1 MRKEDFKRAIDIAPS
16 IKPNRYT
23 YIHVEEN
30 RELAKKVIDE
40 DETLNSILI

>member
-1 MRKEDFKRAIDIAPS
+1 MAPS

-30 RELAKKVIDE
+30 RIIAKKIIDE
-40 DETLNSILI
+40 DEILNKVLI